1 MARPRLPSLSFS
13 ACARGAIERCQPADP
28 PVRLTRASGGAAA
41 AGRRRRAGFLFR
53 DFHFRMSGA
62 GPTMELG
69 RSAALVRWRTLL
81 RSTALRF
88 DGAVSVLAWSGRRQV
103 RWVASAASYGVID
116 NRGQILQHCHCY
128 ACLARSTLRLRKL
141 SGICP
146 RSPAMSFSRVRARR
160 HRAVPAGRP
169 AGAPMRPSP
178 PGRRCGCWPTST
190 RRILFRAF
198 HFSDVR
204 SGANDGARA
213 VSGAGEVANAAA
225 VDGAEVRRRRVGAG
239 LVGAAAGEVGG
250 ERREL
255 RGHRQSRANS
265 PALSLYRVHQLC
277 LSHACARGAIER
289 CQPTDPPVRLTR
301 SSRRRGCWPT
311 STRRILFRRFL
322 FRKSGS
328 GSGPTIELERMELGG
343 QRRW

>member
-1 MARPRLPSLSFS
+1 
-13 ACARGAIERCQPADP
+13 
-28 PVRLTRASGGAAA
+28 
-41 AGRRRRAGFLFR
+41 
-53 DFHFRMSGA
+53 
-62 GPTMELG
+62 MELG

-198 HFSDVR
+198 LFSDVR

-213 VSGAGEVANAAA
+213 VSGAGEVANDAA
-225 VDGAEVRRRRVGAG
+225 VEGSPALRFDGAVSVLAWSGRRQVRWVAS
-239 LVGAAAGEVGG
+239 AASYGVINKP
-250 ERREL
+250 RP
-255 RGHRQSRANS
+255 NS
-265 PALSLYRVHQLC
+265 PALSLTRSPAMSVSC
-277 LSHACARGAIER
+277 VRARRHRAVPADRPAGATDAIE
-289 CQPTDPPVRLTR
+289 PAPRLLADVDAPD
-301 SSRRRGCWPT
+301 S
-311 STRRILFRRFL
+311 FRRFL